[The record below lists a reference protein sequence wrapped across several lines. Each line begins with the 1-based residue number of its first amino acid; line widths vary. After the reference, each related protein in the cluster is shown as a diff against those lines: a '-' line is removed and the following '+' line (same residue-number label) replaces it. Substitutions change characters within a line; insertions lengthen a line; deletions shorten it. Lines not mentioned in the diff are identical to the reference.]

1 MPGTEDKARG
11 GKPQVEKSGV
21 EKSGAEKSGVG
32 KPGGEESGS
41 GEAFLSRWARRKE
54 AQRRAT
60 APAGQVPA
68 EAGAPDQAES
78 AEDAEPPLRVED
90 LPDIDS
96 LDEGSDFTVFLKEG
110 VPASLRRRA
119 LRKLWRL
126 NPVFANLDGLAE
138 YDEDYHT
145 LVDLP
150 GGVKTLFQAGKGM
163 VQPED
168 EAKPEAGEG
177 LDAAEEAPE
186 TPPGTPPE
194 TPAESPVAE
203 AETER
208 PAGLPE
214 GSAGP
219 LPGDPAPDPQAADA
233 PPLPAKPARPSPTAR
248 GSAVKRRWGGFE
260 G

>member
-1 MPGTEDKARG
+1 MPGAEDKARG
-11 GKPQVEKSGV
+11 GKSQVEESRVGKPR
-21 EKSGAEKSGVG
+21 VG
-32 KPGGEESGS
+32 KPGGDTSGG

-54 AQRRAT
+54 AQRQAT
-60 APAGQVPA
+60 APAEPA
-68 EAGAPDQAES
+68 PEEAGAPGA

-145 LVDLP
+145 VVDLP

-168 EAKPEAGEG
+168 EAKPEEGEG
-177 LDAAEEAPE
+177 LDTAEEAPE
-186 TPPGTPPE
+186 TSPE
-194 TPAESPVAE
+194 GPVAAAE
-203 AETER
+203 AGQ
-208 PAGLPE
+208 AASLPE
-214 GSAGP
+214 GPAGP
-219 LPGDPAPDPQAADA
+219 LPGDPMPDPQVADA
-233 PPLPAKPARPSPTAR
+233 PPLPAEPARPSPAAR

-260 G
+260 S